1 MALPSDK
8 VTTTLV
14 GNTIGSGS
22 NDVGTLCTHPNI
34 NKWSRWKPVRSNKTS
49 GLIEL
54 DFENVIFGFN
64 IPSAQNAGID
74 ILSQNWAY
82 NRPRGLTYNEGY
94 RLGDFRNYNHQA
106 GIPFTISIP
115 DSFLANASSPSIGIC
130 SIVST
135 NNDIQ
140 LSKLLKNRYLG
151 AMVFTAGYAGTALYK
166 TTDISG
172 FNGSPEKAEISL
184 KDCPLAT
191 EGETLSVYLFVS
203 PSGITEWTAL
213 PYEVLSSLNAEG
225 NISFKDNV
233 KVTGVPMMNKTILG
247 VSGINIRGWSETVDG
262 FATGTLLAA
271 LTKSMEASTV
281 TVTARRNNG
290 NTLVYTKTYPVQT
303 NEVDPEY
310 IDRFDYNAGDTIGF
324 YVNTAFFPIDQT
336 LPELPWD
343 DFYNITYTINYI

>member
-1 MALPSDK
+1 MALPNSNISTSLVK
-8 VTTTLV
+8 STL
-14 GNTIGSGS
+14 GAAT
-22 NDVGTLCTHPNI
+22 NDVGSLCIHPNI
-34 NKWSRWKPVRSNKTS
+34 NKWSRWKPVRSSKVT
-49 GLIEL
+49 GLIETDL
-54 DFENVIFGFN
+54 ENAQFGFDFPAA
-64 IPSAQNAGID
+64 INAGVS
-74 ILSQNWAY
+74 ILSQNWVY
-82 NRPRGLTYNEGY
+82 DKPRGLAYNEGY

-115 DSFLANASSPSIGIC
+115 DTFLANASSPSIGVC

-203 PSGITEWTAL
+203 NSGITEWTSL
-213 PYEVLSSLNAEG
+213 PYEALASLNAEG
-225 NISFKDNV
+225 NISFKTSVN
-233 KVTGVPMMNKTILG
+233 VTGVPKLNKEILD
-247 VSGINIRGWSETVDG
+247 VSGINVRGWSETVDG
-262 FATGTLLAA
+262 YATGTLLAA

-281 TVTARRNNG
+281 TVTARKNSNND
-290 NTLVYTKTYPVQT
+290 LVYTKVYSAGNNVSPT
-303 NEVDPEY
+303 N
-310 IDRFDYNAGDTIGF
+310 IDRYDYNAGDTIGF

-336 LPELPWD
+336 LPELSWD

>member
-1 MALPSDK
+1 MALSS
-8 VTTTLV
+8 TNISTSLV
-14 GNTIGSGS
+14 KSAIGAAT
-22 NDVGTLCTHPNI
+22 NDVGSLCIHPNI
-34 NKWSRWKPVRSNKTS
+34 NKWSRWKPVRSSKVT
-49 GLIEL
+49 GLVETDL
-54 DFENVIFGFN
+54 ENAQFGFDFPAA
-64 IPSAQNAGID
+64 INANAST
-74 ILSQNWAY
+74 LSQNWIY
-82 NRPRGLTYNEGY
+82 NRPRGLAYNEGY

-115 DSFLANASSPSIGIC
+115 DTFLANASSPSIGVC

-135 NNDIQ
+135 NSDIQ
-140 LSKLLKNRYLG
+140 LSKLLGNRYLG

-191 EGETLSVYLFVS
+191 EGEILSVYLFVS
-203 PSGITEWTAL
+203 PSGITEWTAS
-213 PYEVLSSLNAEG
+213 PYEALASLNADG
-225 NISFKDNV
+225 NMSFKTNV
-233 KVTGVPMMNKTILG
+233 NVTGVQKLNKEILG
-247 VSGINIRGWSETVDG
+247 VSGINVRGWSETVDG
-262 FATGTLLAA
+262 YATGTLLAA

-281 TVTARRNNG
+281 TVTARKNSNND
-290 NTLVYTKTYPVQT
+290 LVYTKVYSAGNNVSPT
-303 NEVDPEY
+303 N
-310 IDRFDYNAGDTIGF
+310 IDRYDYNAGDTIGF